1 MQYQCCFLDLI
12 SLFHLLLRVWGSWV
26 PLGNLECRNGALHP
40 MASTLAAEGGW
51 DLVDNYSWTELH
63 PARSVWTKWGTSS
76 CFFGGGKV
84 GNKACVVS
92 LTMCIFLKLLV
103 DTSSLYVRDMSDD
116 VCTEYYVR
124 ALLSRILNDTSA
136 RFILKQADSIELLPY
151 FFLMDSELNVQRV
164 LFGSL

>member
-1 MQYQCCFLDLI
+1 
-12 SLFHLLLRVWGSWV
+12 
-26 PLGNLECRNGALHP
+26 
-40 MASTLAAEGGW
+40 
-51 DLVDNYSWTELH
+51 
-63 PARSVWTKWGTSS
+63 
-76 CFFGGGKV
+76 
-84 GNKACVVS
+84 
-92 LTMCIFLKLLV
+92 MCIFLKLLV

>member
-1 MQYQCCFLDLI
+1 M
-12 SLFHLLLRVWGSWV
+12 
-26 PLGNLECRNGALHP
+26 
-40 MASTLAAEGGW
+40 
-51 DLVDNYSWTELH
+51 
-63 PARSVWTKWGTSS
+63 
-76 CFFGGGKV
+76 FFWGGKV